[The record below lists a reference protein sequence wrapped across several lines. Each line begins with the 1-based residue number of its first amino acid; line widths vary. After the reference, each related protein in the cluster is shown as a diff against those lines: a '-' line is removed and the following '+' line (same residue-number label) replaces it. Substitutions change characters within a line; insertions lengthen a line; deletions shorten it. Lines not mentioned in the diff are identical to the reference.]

1 MVAASTKP
9 TAVTGVTVWTGTG
22 VNRARES
29 HHAYVRD
36 KSKRLPA
43 VKPSYRSQAR
53 VRTLL
58 Q

>member
-22 VNRARES
+22 AEPFPES
-29 HHAYVRD
+29 HQPHVRD

-43 VKPSYRSQAR
+43 VKPSYRRQAR
-53 VRTLL
+53 VRSLL